1 MIKNTVLDRRIDD
14 MLLQLRG
21 LVLVGELLERRGAS
35 RDEVDAHVREAD
47 RVRGELSQLIGV

>member
-35 RDEVDAHVREAD
+35 RAEVDAHVREAD
-47 RVRGELSQLIGV
+47 RVRVELSQLIGV